1 MTETPGDP
9 TNVDIELIPIEQV
22 QVGYSLL
29 VDEGQGPQLVR
40 VENVR
45 FRSVQG
51 SDGSWVGT
59 YLLIVEPLESG
70 KPWNI
75 EFIAGTHVS
84 RVPGPSRS

>member
-1 MTETPGDP
+1 MTETPGDA
-9 TNVDIELIPIEQV
+9 NDVDVQRIPIEQV

-45 FRSVQG
+45 FRSIQG

-59 YLLIVEPLESG
+59 YLLIVELLEG
-70 KPWNI
+70 GNPRNI
-75 EFIAGTHVS
+75 EFVAGTQVS